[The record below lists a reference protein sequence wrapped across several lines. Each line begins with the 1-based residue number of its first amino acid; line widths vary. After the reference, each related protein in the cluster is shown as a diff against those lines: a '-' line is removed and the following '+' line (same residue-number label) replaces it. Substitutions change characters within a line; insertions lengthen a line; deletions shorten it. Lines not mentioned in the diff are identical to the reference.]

1 MLKFFI
7 LIHLLHSSTCFKH
20 YRAHLQEDNC
30 INTTSGIVT
39 LFVYMS
45 MACIGHRRI
54 HRHLG
59 FYKYFGLMM
68 VCIGRNLSPLF
79 KSIKYKI
86 IVFDDV
92 HISSY
97 FNTDFIVSLLYELTE
112 NVRETNYFI
121 SLAQKL

>member
-1 MLKFFI
+1 
-7 LIHLLHSSTCFKH
+7 
-20 YRAHLQEDNC
+20 
-30 INTTSGIVT
+30 
-39 LFVYMS
+39 
-45 MACIGHRRI
+45 
-54 HRHLG
+54 
-59 FYKYFGLMM
+59 MM